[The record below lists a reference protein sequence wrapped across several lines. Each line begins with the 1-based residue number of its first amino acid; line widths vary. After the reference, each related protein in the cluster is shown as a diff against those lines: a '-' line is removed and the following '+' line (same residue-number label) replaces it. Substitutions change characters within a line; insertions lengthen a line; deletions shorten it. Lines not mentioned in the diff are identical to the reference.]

1 MRAPACPLRPG
12 PVASAGPTGYSAAM
26 CAKIAR
32 QRADQLVFMQGL
44 AESREQARRL
54 IMAGKVAL
62 SSEGLP
68 PGAPPQKVDKPGH
81 PYPEGTVFELLGQER
96 FVSRGAYKLLTI
108 LDNFKLDVSGMVCL
122 DAGAST
128 GGFTDCLL
136 QQGASKVFAI
146 DVGYGQLAWSLRT
159 DERVV
164 NMERTNVRNVT
175 PEQLGQPVDLA
186 SIDVA
191 FISLEKVLPA
201 VRDMLQPEGEIVALI
216 KPQFEAGREKVG
228 KKGVVREPSVHEEVI
243 FRVLALARQMEL
255 TPKALTY
262 SPVKGPEGNIEYLV
276 WLAKGASATDG
287 VPDELV
293 VSVVSQAHGAL
304 DK

>member
-1 MRAPACPLRPG
+1 M
-12 PVASAGPTGYSAAM
+12 
-26 CAKIAR
+26 AKERLDAL
-32 QRADQLVFMQGL
+32 LVKRNLVQ
-44 AESREQARRL
+44 SRERAKTT
-54 IMAGKVAL
+54 IMAGLVL
-62 SSEGLP
+62 VDG
-68 PGAPPQKVDKPGH
+68 QKVDKAGTMVKPEAEIRVLGNTL
-81 PYPEGTVFELLGQER
+81 PY
-96 FVSRGAYKLLTI
+96 VSRGGLKLEKAI
-108 LDNFKLDVSGMVCL
+108 REFGVSLQGKVAA
-122 DAGAST
+122 DIGAST
-128 GGFTDCLL
+128 GGFTDCML
-136 QQGASKVFAI
+136 QNGAVKVFAI
-146 DVGYGQLAWSLRT
+146 DVGYGQLAWSRRT
-159 DERVV
+159 DERVG

-201 VRDMLQPEGEIVALI
+201 VREMLQPEGEIVALI

-276 WLAKGASATDG
+276 WLAKGSSATDG